1 MSESSLALR
10 QTALAVYRGAAA
22 ELQIFRLADRHYVMK
37 AWRAKPGASLR
48 AGFSALACLLA
59 FGEFARPSR
68 LRQGDIHFEAGRLRA
83 LAHGGCAVPKV
94 YLDEERFIVLEHVGR
109 CLDEIVRGQPLA
121 RVGRYYEAAVDDLA
135 TFHRAGFWHGGAQLR
150 NLTVRDGRLYRI
162 DFEERFGAALSHGL
176 AAAYDLFLLLGDI
189 LWRLEPDEVVPT
201 GRALLRRYFSR
212 AGAQGADA
220 GALLRL
226 DKLLAPVR
234 GLARIVPARLRE
246 KRDVRRV
253 ARFAAVLRD
262 WCTHERTAVL
272 N

>member
-1 MSESSLALR
+1 MPEPLPALR

-37 AWRAKPGASLR
+37 AWRAKPGASFR
-48 AGFSALACLLA
+48 AGFGALACLLA

-83 LAHGGCAVPKV
+83 LAHGGCAVPEV

-109 CLDEIVRGQPLA
+109 SLDEIVRDQPLA
-121 RVGRYYEAAVDDLA
+121 KAGQLYDAAVDDLA
-135 TFHRAGFWHGGAQLR
+135 GFHRQGFWHGGAQLR
-150 NLTVRDGRLYRI
+150 NLTLRDGRLYRI

-189 LWRLEPDEVVPT
+189 LWRLEPDEVGPT
-201 GRALLRRYFSR
+201 GKRLMRRYFSR
-212 AGAQGADA
+212 AGAQGADQD
-220 GALLRL
+220 ALLRL
-226 DKLLAPVR
+226 NRLLAPVR
-234 GLARIVPARLRE
+234 GLANVLPARLRE
-246 KRDVRRV
+246 KRDIRRV
-253 ARFAAVLRD
+253 ARFAAVLKE
-262 WCTHERTAVL
+262 WCTQERAAVL

>member
-1 MSESSLALR
+1 MPESSLALR
-10 QTALAVYRGAAA
+10 QTALDVYRGAAA

-48 AGFSALACLLA
+48 ASVGALACLLA

-109 CLDEIVRGQPLA
+109 SLDEIVRGRPLEQ
-121 RVGRYYEAAVDDLA
+121 VGKHYDAAVDDLA
-135 TFHRAGFWHGGAQLR
+135 SFHRQGFWHGGAQLR
-150 NLTVRDGRLYRI
+150 NLTVRDGCLYRI

-189 LWRLEPDEVVPT
+189 LWRLEPDEVGPA
-201 GRALLRRYFSR
+201 GKRLLRRYFTR
-212 AGAQGADA
+212 AGNQGADQS
-220 GALLRL
+220 ALLRFNR
-226 DKLLAPVR
+226 LLAPVR
-234 GLARIVPARLRE
+234 GLANILPARMRE

-253 ARFAAVLRD
+253 ARFAAVLKD
-262 WCTHERTAVL
+262 WCTHEQTAVL